1 MVEQSRR
8 HQFRMETTVSNSLLV
23 LTAKDVGSLLEGR
36 EKEVVDAVRQAY
48 ETHSLGQSSLP
59 HSTFLRFP
67 EKPRDRIIALP
78 AFLGGKEA
86 VAGMKWIA
94 SFPENVEQGMER
106 ASAVMVL
113 NSVETG
119 RPEVVLEASQ
129 ISAKRTAASAALAA
143 SCLASGAEPVSIG
156 LVGCGVINREILRFL
171 VAVRGAPRRLLVFDT
186 EASRA
191 ASFQQQCASLCA
203 GVECVVAGSLEE
215 VAAECRLISF
225 ATTALAPHVG
235 PEIQFQPGST
245 ILHVSLRDLKPEV
258 ILAADNVVDDIDH
271 VCRAETS
278 VHLAEQQSG
287 SRGFIRCTLAD
298 VLLGTAPPKN
308 AAKGVS
314 VFSPFGLGVL
324 DLAVGQLSRN
334 LAEQAG
340 IGTRVGDFSPGG

>member
-1 MVEQSRR
+1 M
-8 HQFRMETTVSNSLLV
+8 SNSLLV
-23 LTAKDVGSLLEGR
+23 LTAKDMGSLLEGR

-59 HSTFLRFP
+59 HSTFLRFVD
-67 EKPRDRIIALP
+67 KPRDRIIALP
-78 AFLGGKEA
+78 AFLGGREP

-113 NSVETG
+113 NSVDTG
-119 RPEVVLEASQ
+119 QPEVLLEGSQ

-143 SCLASGAEPVSIG
+143 RHLASAGETASIG

-171 VAVRGAPRRLLVFDT
+171 VAMWGPPRRLLAFDT
-186 EASRA
+186 EAPRA
-191 ASFQQQCASLCA
+191 ASILEECSSLCPEA
-203 GVECVVAGSLEE
+203 DCVVAGSLEE
-215 VAAECRLISF
+215 IAAECRLVSF

-258 ILAADNVVDDIDH
+258 ILAADNVVDDVDH

-298 VLLGTAPPKN
+298 VLLGTAPPRKG
-308 AAKGVS
+308 AEGVS

-324 DLAVGQLSRN
+324 DLAVGRLARN
-334 LAEQAG
+334 LAEEAG
-340 IGTRVGDFSPGG
+340 IGMRVEGFLPGG